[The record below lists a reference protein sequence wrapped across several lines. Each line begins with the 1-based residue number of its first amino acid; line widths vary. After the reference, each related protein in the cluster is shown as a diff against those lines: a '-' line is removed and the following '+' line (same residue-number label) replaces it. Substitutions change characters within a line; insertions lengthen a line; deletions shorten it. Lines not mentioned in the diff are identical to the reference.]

1 MDNLLQ
7 KIIELVEAYNGLP
20 NAKKMAL
27 IEEELIK
34 DMNIPKKEDFK
45 DVSDFYIGVY
55 NEGQVGL
62 FREMRYC
69 SPKTE
74 VMGHEKWSA
83 GSLFIG
89 VESNLISIKITHDGF
104 NSRVIWQP
112 EGEIE
117 LVDQKRYVCNC
128 NMKDAVPFDNVRL
141 MMYEEGKIPA
151 YTLGKATQRQIV
163 ETLSY
168 AKNYYEGK
176 IIMPTQKTK

>member
-7 KIIELVEAYNGLP
+7 KIRELVEAYNGLP

-34 DMNIPKKEDFK
+34 DMNIPRNEDFK
-45 DVSDFYIGVY
+45 DVSEFYIGVY
-55 NEGQVGL
+55 NDGQVGL
-62 FREMRYC
+62 FRELRYS

-83 GSLFIG
+83 GALFIG
-89 VESNLISIKITHDGF
+89 VESNLIGIKTTHESF
-104 NSRVIWQP
+104 SSFSRWQT
-112 EGEIE
+112 EGEME
-117 LVDQKRYVCNC
+117 TVDQKRYVCNC
-128 NMKDAVPFDNVRL
+128 NMKEAMPFDNVRL

-151 YTLGKATQRQIV
+151 YTLGKATHRQIV

-168 AKNYYEGK
+168 AKHYYEGK
-176 IIMPTQKTK
+176 IIIPSQKTK